1 MFLSLYIF
9 LMDSVKNY
17 GFPYSS
23 FGLGSVA
30 APLDT
35 TVTLEKM
42 ESPVELTQKTEKKKT
57 HLIYFY
63 YYFFYK

>member
-42 ESPVELTQKTEKKKT
+42 ESPVELTQKTEKKKNPPD
-57 HLIYFY
+57 LLLLLL
-63 YYFFYK
+63 FFL